1 MARLFPTRKQGAS
14 TLAYSGPHGA
24 KKCICASAQAGAVF
38 LRGGVEKTR
47 DLVQQECPS
56 RRQNTTH
63 QDLG

>member
-1 MARLFPTRKQGAS
+1 MARLSDPEAGQHLG
-14 TLAYSGPHGA
+14 TLGRTAR
-24 KKCICASAQAGAVF
+24 KCICASAQAGAVF

-63 QDLG
+63 QDFG